1 MISSQVAANL
11 DITLDQSARCLHFK
25 EVYAGTKVLAPLGW
39 WNHVLLFFTHRLS
52 SPLHVVNILNIA
64 IAPSSCFEVNSS
76 SQQVSAPATRN
87 KLLLSEKPA
96 IDASYAEKMVQ
107 QKALIKNFGRQT
119 GARYYQK
126 VEEMMVDGKSKE
138 QQILKAAGSVDV
150 EKLPSQAEE
159 GGENDEG
166 GVKSLLPPRDETA
179 VDIKKVKVVTCDQ
192 RTFSQCF
199 ASRCTRWRIFSPS

>member
-1 MISSQVAANL
+1 ML
-11 DITLDQSARCLHFK
+11 DPKEILTLGTFFK
-25 EVYAGTKVLAPLGW
+25 EFTCNLTLSHFLGRTSKK
-39 WNHVLLFFTHRLS
+39 NHPV
-52 SPLHVVNILNIA
+52 A

-87 KLLLSEKPA
+87 KLLLTEKPA

-159 GGENDEG
+159 GGEKEEG
-166 GVKSLLPPRDETA
+166 GIKSLLPPRDETA
-179 VDIKKVKVVTCDQ
+179 VDLKKVKVVTKG
-192 RTFSQCF
+192 
-199 ASRCTRWRIFSPS
+199 

>member
-1 MISSQVAANL
+1 
-11 DITLDQSARCLHFK
+11 
-25 EVYAGTKVLAPLGW
+25 
-39 WNHVLLFFTHRLS
+39 
-52 SPLHVVNILNIA
+52 
-64 IAPSSCFEVNSS
+64 
-76 SQQVSAPATRN
+76 
-87 KLLLSEKPA
+87 
-96 IDASYAEKMVQ
+96 MVQ

-159 GGENDEG
+159 GGEKEE

-179 VDIKKVKVVTCDQ
+179 VDLKKV
-192 RTFSQCF
+192 
-199 ASRCTRWRIFSPS
+199 